1 MQKILIVE
9 DDAALREALT
19 IALEGEGFKALKAKD
34 GEEGLK
40 RARADAPD
48 LILLDIVMPK
58 MDGLTVMQKL
68 QEKSETKNIPIIFL
82 TNLSDVDTISKVVKQ
97 GMFDYLVKADWD
109 IEDLVGLVKKKLK
122 K

>member
-40 RARADAPD
+40 RARDDAPD

-68 QEKSETKNIPIIFL
+68 QEKQETKGIPIIFL

>member
-1 MQKILIVE
+1 MAKILVVE
-9 DDAALREALT
+9 DEAALLEALA
-19 IALEGEGFKALKAKD
+19 IALEGEKLTVLQAKD

-40 RARADAPD
+40 KAQKEKPD

-68 QEKSETKNIPIIFL
+68 QADPKTKSIPIIFL
-82 TNLSDVDTISKVVKQ
+82 TNLSDVETISKVVKQ

-109 IEDLVGLVKKKLK
+109 IEDLVALVKKKLRK
-122 K
+122 